1 MRRAS
6 PRPKPRRSGESR
18 LLWAAFALA
27 QVGLAWSPV
36 EAAFARACSVSV
48 NMRLALALAL
58 LRQGLT
64 LRKTKEGEP
73 ERRRETE
80 RESERG
86 GEAEGPR
93 YTASSTLS
101 WTRLEQM
108 DLRLRKQTKWPH
120 WAPKYRSTDMG
131 ARLFQKHHRAQASMP
146 RSSARREGTSRSP
159 RCTLHFACGAPWRAF
174 CKSHTLKRLPH
185 CPGTCPRL

>member
-48 NMRLALALAL
+48 NMRRALALAL

-108 DLRLRKQTKWPH
+108 ARRTSGSANKRNGLIGH
-120 WAPKYRSTDMG
+120 RSTEAPTWEPG
-131 ARLFQKHHRAQASMP
+131 FSRNIIALK
-146 RSSARREGTSRSP
+146 RRCPDLQLVEKALQGVLGVP
-159 RCTLHFACGAPWRAF
+159 CTLHAEPLGAPSANL
-174 CKSHTLKRLPH
+174 TP
-185 CPGTCPRL
+185 